1 MHVHA
6 TQMNIYHIKNYNSR
20 SKLYGWKNA
29 IIQWNKWCY
38 NQTIGWYNKGSDWVT
53 ELNKRNSES
62 IFVNRTK
69 HSHHDPE
76 ADTHILTQINNK

>member
-6 TQMNIYHIKNYNSR
+6 TQLNIYHIKNYNLR
-20 SKLYGWKNA
+20 SKLYGWINA
-29 IIQWNKWCY
+29 TIQWNKWCY

-62 IFVNRTK
+62 IFVNRAK
-69 HSHHDPE
+69 HSHHDRE